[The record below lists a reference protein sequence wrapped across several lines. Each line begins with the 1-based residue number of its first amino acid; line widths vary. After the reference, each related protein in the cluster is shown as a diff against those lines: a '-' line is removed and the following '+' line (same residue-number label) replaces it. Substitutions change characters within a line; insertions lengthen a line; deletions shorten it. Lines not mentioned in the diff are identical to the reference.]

1 MAEIPKDTRAL
12 EECDLVMKGGVTSGI
27 VYPATIIKLAEKYR
41 FRSIGGTSAGAIA
54 ASLTA
59 AAEYGRQ
66 TGGFERLRA
75 ISLRLGEGTFL
86 RDLFQPSREV
96 KPLFDLALSA
106 MEVGQSEEK
115 RTIGQNIKLARR
127 IVRSSFTSAFQAG
140 TQKGILVGALA
151 GLVLALI
158 VQGIPALVT
167 IILGN
172 TVSWSALL
180 WPFLILLVLFSVLGG
195 WLGSFVRAGAG
206 LMDILTR
213 RIPGNFFGMCTGLH
227 DPADTSKSVL
237 TVWLTRSLNDLA
249 GIKPGEPPLTFGA
262 LSKKGIELKM
272 ISSNL
277 SQSRPY
283 ELPFENK
290 KFIYRKD
297 DFNKLFTKDILEHME
312 QHAYESKRVVLP
324 DGYRFLPLTEELP
337 VAVAMR
343 MSLSFPL
350 LLSAIPLYTIK
361 ESSFRKRQKN
371 NDFAVTPEDMQ
382 VNWFSD
388 GGIASN
394 FPIHFFDSWVPERP
408 TFGIKLTSM
417 PPDAFEDAPMDD
429 TLADVKGPVLKQD
442 YVTTLSDVKDDGV
455 IKSFPGLY
463 EKAVFLPEANMQV
476 NPEWEPLED
485 MDGKPSITKF
495 MSSIFGTAQN
505 YRDNTLSALPSYRER
520 IVHIRLNE
528 NEGGLNLAMDRETI
542 LKVMEKGHQAGE
554 TILADFNFR
563 DHQWVR
569 LRLLFGL
576 LENKLVEMAR
586 KLAPDRAN
594 VISLMQEQIEATK
607 TMDRFPYPRSEAWCE
622 DALERLMTLDKLLRD
637 WEEEHFHTKLP
648 KPTPHLRVEPDL

>member
-1 MAEIPKDTRAL
+1 
-12 EECDLVMKGGVTSGI
+12 MKGGVTSGI

-66 TGGFERLRA
+66 SGGFERLRA
-75 ISLRLGEGTFL
+75 ISHRLGEGTFL
-86 RDLFQPSREV
+86 RDLFQPSQEV

-106 MEVGQSEEK
+106 MEVGNTEEK
-115 RTIGQNIKLARR
+115 RSLLQNIKLGRK
-127 IVRSSFTSAFQAG
+127 IIRSSFVVDYKAG
-140 TQKGILVGALA
+140 TRKGVLLGGLTGLALA
-151 GLVLALI
+151 LV
-158 VQGIPALVT
+158 VQGIPALFT
-167 IILGN
+167 FFLGEPL
-172 TVSWSALL
+172 SWNAFL
-180 WPFLILLVLFSVLGG
+180 WPFLLLLVLFSFLGG
-195 WLGSFVRAGAG
+195 WVGSIAGSGRG
-206 LMDILTR
+206 LMDILMK
-213 RIPGNFFGMCTGLH
+213 RIPGNLFGMCTGLH
-227 DPADTSKSVL
+227 DPSDTSKSVL

-249 GIKPGEPPLTFGA
+249 GIKPGEAPLTFGA

-290 KFIYRKD
+290 KFIYRNE
-297 DFNKLFTKDILEHME
+297 DFDKLFTKDILEHME
-312 QHAYESKRVVLP
+312 QHAYQSKRVALP
-324 DGYRFLPLTEELP
+324 EGYSFLPMTDELP

-361 ESSFRKRQKN
+361 ESSFRKRQKK

-417 PPDAFEDAPMDD
+417 PPDAFEDTPMDD

-442 YVTTLSDVKDDGV
+442 YVTTLSDVKDDSV

-463 EKAVFLPEANMQV
+463 EKAVFLPGANMQV
-476 NPEWEPLED
+476 NPEWAPLED
-485 MDGKPSITKF
+485 THGKPSITKF

-528 NEGGLNLAMDRETI
+528 NEGGLNLAMERDTI
-542 LKVMEKGHQAGE
+542 LKVMNKGEQAGD
-554 TILADFNFR
+554 TILADFDFR

-576 LENKLVEMAR
+576 LEKKLVEMAR

-622 DALERLMTLDKLLRD
+622 DALERLMALDTLLRD
-637 WEEEHFHTKLP
+637 WQEEHFHTKLP